1 MTRSLD
7 RNKMIV
13 IMYKDVLSPD
23 VPKPVVISHLLET
36 RTYIEWNETAATAPK
51 LFWKK
56 LRRALHSR
64 QRVTNHRPVPIVR
77 ISASTHSQDGGES
90 LAKEL

>member
-23 VPKPVVISHLLET
+23 VLKPTVISHLLET
-36 RTYIEWNETAATAPK
+36 RTYIEWNETPATAQR

-56 LRRALHSR
+56 LRRALHNR
-64 QRVTNHRPVPIVR
+64 QRVTNEESHPTDSSDQILLVP
-77 ISASTHSQDGGES
+77 QPE
-90 LAKEL
+90 